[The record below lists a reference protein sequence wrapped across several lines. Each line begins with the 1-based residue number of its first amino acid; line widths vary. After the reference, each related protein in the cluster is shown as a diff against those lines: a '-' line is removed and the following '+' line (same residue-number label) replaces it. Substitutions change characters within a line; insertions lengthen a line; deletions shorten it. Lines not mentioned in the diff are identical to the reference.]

1 MSVMIKNTPA
11 ISCKTQ
17 IDEVFNRYGGKR
29 EALLPCL
36 KIVQES
42 SGYITRDAANY
53 LSEIFCIPV
62 TKLSSVASFYGMLTP
77 RRQGKYVVR
86 VCNSLACFIN
96 AEDKTL
102 ELVER
107 ELGIKDGQ
115 TTPDHKFTLEV
126 VGCLGLCDQSPAIMI
141 NDNIYGHLTK
151 EKIKRIFTDLKINV

>member
-1 MSVMIKNTPA
+1 MPVTTKNMLA
-11 ISCKTQ
+11 VSSKTR
-17 IDEVFNRYGGKR
+17 IDEAFDRYGGKR

-62 TKLSSVASFYGMLTP
+62 TKISSIASFYGMLTP
-77 RRQGKYVVR
+77 KRQGKYVVR

-96 AEDKTL
+96 ADQNIL
-102 ELVER
+102 EYLER

-115 TTPDHKFTLEV
+115 TTSDHKFTLEAV
-126 VGCLGLCDQSPAIMI
+126 PCLGLCDQSPAMMI
-141 NDNIYGHLTK
+141 NDQVYGFLTGQ
-151 EKIKRIFTDLKINV
+151 KIHRIINSLKDI